1 MGLLR
6 AKIAWTIPG
15 AGTSHSVLHFTTSTE
30 SSPTQADADDVAT
43 KLNTFITSLRNHIP
57 GTVSLQ
63 RLSDVEEIHP
73 NTGTL
78 IGVWGTASS
87 TANSGAL
94 PSTEKWAA
102 PVGGVISWT
111 TAGIRNGRRVRGRT
125 FLVPLGS
132 SVFDVDGTI
141 GTTPLNG
148 INALAAALRGGS
160 SSTQFAVWARPTAPG
175 ASDGDAWPV
184 LGHRVPDMAAV
195 LTSRR
200 A

>member
-15 AGTSHSVLHFTTSTE
+15 AGTSHSVFHFTTSSE
-30 SSPTQADADDVAT
+30 STPTQADADDVAT
-43 KLNTFITSLRNHIP
+43 KLGTFKTSLRNHIP

-63 RLSDVEEIHP
+63 RLSDVEEINE
-73 NTGTL
+73 NTGKL
-78 IGVWGTASS
+78 IGVWGTSS
-87 TANSGAL
+87 DTAATGAL

-102 PVGGVISWT
+102 PVGAVISWS
-111 TAGIRNGRRVRGRT
+111 TAGIRNNRRVRGRT

-132 SVFDVDGTI
+132 SVFDTDGTI
-141 GTTPLNG
+141 ASTPYNG
-148 INALAAALRGGS
+148 INALAAALRGGA
-160 SSTQFAVWARPTAPG
+160 SSTQFAIYARPTAPE
-175 ASDGDAWPV
+175 ATDGEAWPV
-184 LGHRVPDMAAV
+184 LAHRVPDMAAV